1 MSRLLSAWNQKF
13 DVGYDGVD
21 QYLKY
26 AAKIQQE
33 FENPDYKPTS
43 AGNETHLVS
52 LAAFLDYVAF
62 VANNEMYNEHWK
74 RYNYFS
80 YLVITY
86 NLYC

>member
-26 AAKIQQE
+26 ASKIQQE
-33 FENPDYKPTS
+33 FEHDDFNSD
-43 AGNETHLVS
+43 GETHLVS
-52 LAAFLDYVAF
+52 LGAFLDYVAY

-74 RYNYFS
+74 R
-80 YLVITY
+80 
-86 NLYC
+86 